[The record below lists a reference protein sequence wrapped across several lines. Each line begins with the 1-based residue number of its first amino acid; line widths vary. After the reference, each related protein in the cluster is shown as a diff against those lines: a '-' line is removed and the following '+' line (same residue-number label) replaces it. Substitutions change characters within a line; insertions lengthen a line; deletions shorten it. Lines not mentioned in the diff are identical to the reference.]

1 MVHRAPL
8 DSGVVGDVVPERAA
22 HSGARMASLV
32 EVVHEDP
39 PQQPRRAPPP
49 VPVAEPFQSI
59 VDGVVGHLP
68 ADHPHPRILAAEQGA
83 QRLEQL
89 LLRLN
94 AERGALAVP
103 HVLGVHPEGAEVVVL
118 VVAPRRKALEEL
130 AFEARN
136 KPGKSGYAIASP
148 SHS

>member
-1 MVHRAPL
+1 MLRSCTRVRRNSRGVRRHRCRL
-8 DSGVVGDVVPERAA
+8 RN
-22 HSGARMASLV
+22 RW
-32 EVVHEDP
+32 
-39 PQQPRRAPPP
+39 RR
-49 VPVAEPFQSI
+49 I

-68 ADHPHPRILAAEQGA
+68 ADHPHPRILAAEQGT

-89 LLRLN
+89 LLRLH